1 MNISELFEKLQDE
14 NFVDGLSGELILEG
28 NCIIWSYNL
37 ENNVEEIEAPISEEP
52 EEELVFE
59 ATSPEELLH
68 EAYGEDLESIEE
80 LIAELEDYTEWT
92 FSEPELGELSISF
105 KIF

>member
-1 MNISELFEKLQDE
+1 MNINELFEKLQEETFLEDL
-14 NFVDGLSGELILEG
+14 NGEFILEG

-37 ENNVEEIEAPISEEP
+37 ENDAEEVEAPIEDP
-52 EEELVFE
+52 EGELIFE

-68 EAYGEDLESIEE
+68 EAYSEDLEAIEE